1 MVGRLK
7 FGFTIL
13 AAVAVLAPAT
23 AQAQDGRYRILIPD
37 FFPMQDAGK
46 KFGEK
51 TAEELRELVST
62 LPTHEA
68 IEEDEIKDDLK
79 RFKMKM
85 DELDCIKTRQLAS
98 QMNAQLALC
107 AEYVEQGDGR
117 VMSGVVFHDIASGEM
132 FAISDATFDKD
143 DQEMAAQHIFGEFD
157 RYVQQVR
164 AQGICQEYYQSK
176 QFDDALR
183 NCNEALALNESSIGT
198 RYLRGR
204 IYYELEQYPQ
214 ALEELDWVLSVNEFH
229 DEALQ
234 LAGYVAA
241 LEGQDDKA
249 REYYGRY
256 LEINPGNAAIR
267 MNIAYELAK
276 AGDPQGAM
284 QFIQVGLDVEPDNV
298 DLLEQF
304 GGFAFAAA
312 LEAVQESS
320 MAATGND
327 AGGIPPEAVQL
338 YRQAIDAYQKVFAVK
353 GAETNVGHLRNIMV
367 AYIQLDE
374 PTEAIAIGDRVLQTH
389 PQEDALWSM
398 YADALQRSGRLDD
411 AIVALDRVKEINPS
425 HPSASLRQGSWLIEA
440 GEIDRAAEVLAGVA
454 QAGPEK
460 AEQAA
465 RMLFGEAYNNGV
477 QPKRWGHAISTI
489 IRTKALPNLSPEMTH
504 QLNFWHGYSILQATI
519 PEQAPNT
526 LESARATLPK
536 FRQALRLLQDVG
548 NYPSTVN
555 VTIGDLISNVNTYIE
570 IQDAIIKRGR

>member
-7 FGFTIL
+7 IGFTIL
-13 AAVAVLAPAT
+13 AAVAVLVPAP
-23 AQAQDGRYRILIPD
+23 AQAQDGRYRVLVPD
-37 FFPMQDAGK
+37 FFPIQDANK

-51 TAEELRELVST
+51 TAEELRELLST
-62 LPTHEA
+62 LPTHQA

-107 AEYVEQGDGR
+107 AQYTEQDDAR
-117 VMSGVVFHDIASGEM
+117 VMTGVVFHDIASGEE
-132 FAISDATFDKD
+132 FGISDGTFDKD

-183 NCNEALALNESSIGT
+183 NCNEALALNESSVGV

-204 IYYELEQYPQ
+204 IYYELERYDE
-214 ALEELDWVLSVNEFH
+214 ALDELDYVLSVNEFH

-241 LEGQDDKA
+241 LEGQDEKA
-249 REYYGRY
+249 RDYYGRY

-267 MNIAYELAK
+267 MNIAYDLAK

-284 QFIQVGLDVEPDNV
+284 QFIQVGLEVEPDNV

-312 LEAVQESS
+312 LEAVQEANMS
-320 MAATGND
+320 AGGND
-327 AGGIPPEAVQL
+327 AGGVPPEAVQL
-338 YRQAIDAYQKVFAVK
+338 YRQAIDAYQKVFAEK
-353 GAETNVGHLRNIMV
+353 GAETNVAHLRNIMV

-374 PTEAIAIGDRVLQTH
+374 PAEAIVIGDQALKTH

-398 YADALQRSGRLDD
+398 YADALKRSDRLDE
-411 AIVALDRVKEINPS
+411 AFVALDRVKEINPS

-440 GEIDRAAEVLAGVA
+440 GQVDRAVDVLTAVA
-454 QAGPEK
+454 QAGPER

-465 RMLFGEAYNNGV
+465 RMVFNEAYTKGV
-477 QPKRWGHAISTI
+477 QQKR
-489 IRTKALPNLSPEMTH
+489 
-504 QLNFWHGYSILQATI
+504 
-519 PEQAPNT
+519 
-526 LESARATLPK
+526 
-536 FRQALRLLQDVG
+536 
-548 NYPSTVN
+548 
-555 VTIGDLISNVNTYIE
+555 
-570 IQDAIIKRGR
+570 